1 MIIVSGMH
9 PRNAQVRTQS
19 FEPGKEGNA
28 RKFRKHLRALGYNT
42 VFVNDMKDFFQRYR
56 EATDRC
62 ATVCEHHVEGIAGY
76 QLHGNGTRSGSM
88 KGQHIKD
95 SGTSFLEDAVE
106 QAEKLVN
113 KWSDSHKG
121 IVIYRAIKL
130 VRKVTK
136 PTTEIVELS

>member
-1 MIIVSGMH
+1 M
-9 PRNAQVRTQS
+9 RTQS
-19 FEPGKEGNA
+19 FQPGKEGDA
-28 RKFRKHLRALGYNT
+28 RKFRQHLRALGYTT
-42 VFVNDMKDFFQRYR
+42 VFINEVK
-56 EATDRC
+56 EAYKRLCTTDGASALAEIRNEPF
-62 ATVCEHHVEGIAGY
+62 TFEDINGY

-121 IVIYRAIKL
+121 IVIYKAIKL

>member
-1 MIIVSGMH
+1 MIIVSGLN
-9 PRNAQVRTQS
+9 RKTGAVRTLN

-28 RKFRKHLRALGYNT
+28 RSFKSHLRALGYT
-42 VFVNDMKDFFQRYR
+42 TTLVNDVAESYR
-56 EATDRC
+56 EAAGRC
-62 ATVCEHHVEGIAGY
+62 ATVCEHYVEGIKGY
-76 QLHGNGTRSGSM
+76 QLHGNGTGSGSM

-95 SGTSFLEDAVE
+95 SGTSFLDDAVE